1 MKALIL
7 FTLCCLVL
15 ASVLGCQTT
24 QNTKAVE
31 GALIGGLIGATGGG
45 IIGHQDHHGGEGA
58 AIGLAVGAVTG
69 AIIGSQMPQSA
80 QTGQPATAQPGQPA
94 AAQPARQAYNPNQ
107 MTIQQIVDFTKQGV
121 NEAVIIDKIRISN
134 SRFALSAADIDYL
147 KKQGVSQ
154 SVINAMQ
161 GV

>member
-1 MKALIL
+1 MKALIVI
-7 FTLCCLVL
+7 TLCCLVL

-31 GALIGGLIGATGGG
+31 GALIGGLIGAAGGG

-58 AIGLAVGAVTG
+58 AIGLAAGAVTG

-80 QTGQPATAQPGQPA
+80 QPGQPA
-94 AAQPARQAYNPNQ
+94 AAQPVQQAYNPNQ

-121 NEAVIIDKIRISN
+121 NEAVIIDKIHISN

-147 KKQGVSQ
+147 KKQGVGQ